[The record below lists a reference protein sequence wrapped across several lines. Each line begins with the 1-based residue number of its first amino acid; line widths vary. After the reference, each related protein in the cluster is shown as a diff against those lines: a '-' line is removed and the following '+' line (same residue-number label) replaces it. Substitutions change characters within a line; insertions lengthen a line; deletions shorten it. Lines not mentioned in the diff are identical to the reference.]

1 MANVHDLEE
10 DSLDKYEHGP
20 EVTNDHNDDKLS
32 EQLELEMAQGEFTVY
47 TPICME
53 FFVQYRLP
61 THSTTYKLKQSCR
74 L

>member
-32 EQLELEMAQGEFTVY
+32 EQLELEMA
-47 TPICME
+47 
-53 FFVQYRLP
+53 LP
-61 THSTTYKLKQSCR
+61 LPGLKKPRSGVIKEEVTWPCPT
-74 L
+74 